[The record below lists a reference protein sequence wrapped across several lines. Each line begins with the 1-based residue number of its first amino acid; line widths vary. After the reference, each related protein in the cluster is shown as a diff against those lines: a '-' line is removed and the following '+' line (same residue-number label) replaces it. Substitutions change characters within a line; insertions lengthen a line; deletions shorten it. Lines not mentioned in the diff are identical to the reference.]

1 MVNGWL
7 TPDTIPTETVCR
19 KLVIPAEFEEIYSA
33 VSGALYPLTLPENW
47 EKFGTI
53 TPEQIA
59 ARMLQMYLAFLN
71 SECDEPPMTWEI
83 GDIKLT
89 GSLQPQPASW
99 LECDGAS
106 LLRTDYPALFTALG
120 TQWGAVDSTHFNIP
134 DYRSRVPMG
143 QGRLDGNAANPLYQ
157 MGNKLGALEVT
168 LTEAEIPA
176 HKHLIW
182 EGNQYAAFA
191 AGGAGVGM
199 SGGGAFNGYETGE
212 KGGDEPHNNVQPVSV
227 CRYFIYAG
235 V

>member
-71 SECDEPPMTWEI
+71 SECDEPPMTYEI
-83 GDIKLT
+83 GDIKLSA
-89 GSLQPQPASW
+89 SLQPQPTGW

-157 MGNKLGALEVT
+157 MGQKFGELKHQ
-168 LTEAEIPA
+168 LTVAELAEHQHDTIESN
-176 HKHLIW
+176 LWQITTT
-182 EGNQYAAFA
+182 GA
-191 AGGAGVGM
+191 AGVAPSGAGVTLDINTGM
-199 SGGGAFNGYETGE
+199 A
-212 KGGDEPHNNVQPVSV
+212 GGDEPHNNIQPVSV